1 LLRRNTW
8 PRRSTAAHLDAGT
21 LWCRHVIP
29 ESEALVLTD
38 CRKQCH
44 YETDDAARCG
54 SKLLVASTLTVIH
67 RLAIS
72 KQRIQ
77 VFNRVLRTGYQGVET
92 QVHWG
97 SFSQDLVS
105 RFLLPLP
112 PIGERSVV
120 MTVCVCLCVS
130 VREHI
135 SGSTRPILTKFLCTL
150 PMAVARSSSGGV
162 AIRYVLPV
170 LWMTS
175 YLRISR
181 GSSTWP
187 PS

>member
-1 LLRRNTW
+1 MLLRRNTW

-44 YETDDAARCG
+44 YETDDAARCA

-120 MTVCVCLCVS
+120 MTVCVCLCVCVCLS
-130 VREHI
+130 ASI
-135 SGSTRPILTKFLCTL
+135 SPEVHAQS
-150 PMAVARSSSGGV
+150 
-162 AIRYVLPV
+162 
-170 LWMTS
+170 
-175 YLRISR
+175 
-181 GSSTWP
+181 
-187 PS
+187 